1 MYKKSVRLRPLY
13 LYIQSVKIVTRWGY
27 TLLLLLT
34 LTRQPLAERERE
46 QPESPRINITWQT
59 STNKKH
65 SQCWITHS
73 PGVKRS
79 LTTEQTSRL
88 GAVKYSRFVFL
99 IIKNPSWHPSLAA
112 HEAASPVPGGPV
124 PVERLS
130 GRVSQP
136 LGVPPSPAEWS
147 QSEKNLII

>member
-13 LYIQSVKIVTRWGY
+13 LLVHTKCKNCDQVRLQSSLVININTP
-27 TLLLLLT
+27 TLG
-34 LTRQPLAERERE
+34 RERE

-79 LTTEQTSRL
+79 LTTEQTSRP

-99 IIKNPSWHPSLAA
+99 ILKNPTDILPQQHMRLHPLYQ
-112 HEAASPVPGGPV
+112 EGQCQW
-124 PVERLS
+124 S
-130 GRVSQP
+130 GCQ
-136 LGVPPSPAEWS
+136 AMCH
-147 QSEKNLII
+147 NLWEFLHHLQNDHKVRRFW